1 MVNFSGN
8 SSDAKKEEFTDF
20 HKDLAY
26 AVQRLTEDVM
36 VFLAD
41 WLFEQTGSK
50 NLCIAGGVGL
60 NCVANYQVLDRSKFD
75 NVFIHP
81 NAGDNGLAVGQA
93 LYAYNLIYGNPRNY
107 VATTDSLEGD
117 IQKVKLSRQ
126 YSTRRAM
133 KP

>member
-26 AVQRLTEDVM
+26 AVQRLTEDGM

-41 WLFEQTGSK
+41 WLLNKLEA

-60 NCVANYQVLDRSKFD
+60 NRVANYQVLDR
-75 NVFIHP
+75 
-81 NAGDNGLAVGQA
+81 Q
-93 LYAYNLIYGNPRNY
+93 
-107 VATTDSLEGD
+107 SLTM
-117 IQKVKLSRQ
+117 
-126 YSTRRAM
+126 YSFTRTPEIM
-133 KP
+133 V